1 MSEAKLSW
9 EKSQNHMWVLALMA
23 VPLFFVFGELLDS
36 YIIAFPIA
44 MGFALPFF
52 FLDSTRYAR
61 LDATTLSYSNGSEEK
76 TRPVEDIA
84 RITQE
89 PMSGSLVFEFTDGT
103 SDYVENGGDEQGVSE
118 FVGKAQQ
125 YLGT

>member
-1 MSEAKLSW
+1 M
-9 EKSQNHMWVLALMA
+9 
-23 VPLFFVFGELLDS
+23 
-36 YIIAFPIA
+36 
-44 MGFALPFF
+44 
-52 FLDSTRYAR
+52 
-61 LDATTLSYSNGSEEK
+61 SYSNGSEEK

-89 PMSGSLVFEFTDGT
+89 PMSGSLIFEFTDGT